1 MDRFKDSFQRIL
13 NDIKPTQ
20 YFTYDGMSGN
30 YENEL
35 VKKLIEVFQDAR
47 IL

>member
-1 MDRFKDSFQRIL
+1 MFPKEFREHFQMDRFKDSFQRIL

-35 VKKLIEVFQDAR
+35 VKS
-47 IL
+47 